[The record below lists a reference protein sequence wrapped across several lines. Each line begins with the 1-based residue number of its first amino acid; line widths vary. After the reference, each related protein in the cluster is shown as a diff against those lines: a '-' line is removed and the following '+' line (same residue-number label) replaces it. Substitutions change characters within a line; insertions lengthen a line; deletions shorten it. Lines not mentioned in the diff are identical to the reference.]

1 LSTLQPSPTARTLW
15 APRWFSLPCI
25 TYRTPSS
32 MCRHSIAIIWSARY
46 MNSFYRTWDFCG
58 AAVRPL
64 RACELS
70 GRTSFPTS
78 PPAKIEV
85 GAFIYE
91 NVAGMDAAVAYLEV
105 AWEIRGGPRGPVGW
119 RREVGRA
126 VGGGWGEVAG

>member
-1 LSTLQPSPTARTLW
+1 
-15 APRWFSLPCI
+15 
-25 TYRTPSS
+25 

-46 MNSFYRTWDFCG
+46 MNSFYRTWDVCG

-85 GAFIYE
+85 GAFINE
-91 NVAGMDAAVAYLEV
+91 NVAGMDAGVADLEV
-105 AWEIRGGPRGPVGW
+105 AWGIRGGPRGAVASPRVAERSWG
-119 RREVGRA
+119 RRERG
-126 VGGGWGEVAG
+126 